1 MFRPFHALMSCL
13 LAFALVLWQQ
23 APGLAQTPAASPAP
37 AATPNPATSS
47 PVQLRSYVLD
57 YGDSLNLV
65 VVGNE
70 QLKIEEQPIRP
81 DGRIS
86 LPLLGEVQAG
96 GLTVPQF
103 SDRVT
108 KAYTKF
114 FVDPKIVVNVAK
126 FRPLQVSVV
135 GKVEKPGT
143 FPVVEPIRL
152 LPAIALAGGLN
163 ERANPTNVLVLRAS
177 GERHVINLMDVLG
190 GNMEGN
196 VFLYDGDTVTI
207 EETSNP
213 DWYRLLPPLASALSI
228 LSTIVILLVRR

>member
-23 APGLAQTPAASPAP
+23 APGLAQTPGSPAP
-37 AATPNPATSS
+37 AASPGPAATA
-47 PVQLRSYVLD
+47 PVQIRSYVLD

-70 QLKIEEQPIRP
+70 QLKIEQQPIRP

-126 FRPLQVSVV
+126 FRPLQISVV

-143 FPVVEPIRL
+143 FPVTEPIRL

-163 ERANPTNVLVLRAS
+163 ERSNPNNVQVLRAN
-177 GERHVINLMDVLG
+177 GERHVINLMEVLS

-196 VFLYDGDTVTI
+196 LMLYDGDTVTI
-207 EETSNP
+207 EETPNP
-213 DWYRLLPPLASALSI
+213 DWYRLLPPIASSLSI